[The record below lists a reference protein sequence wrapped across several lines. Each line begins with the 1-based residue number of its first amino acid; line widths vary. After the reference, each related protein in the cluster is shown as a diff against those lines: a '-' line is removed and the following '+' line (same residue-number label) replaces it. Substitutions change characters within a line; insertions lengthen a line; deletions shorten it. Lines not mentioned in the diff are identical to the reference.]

1 MGSSFFR
8 GFCFFA
14 ANSQMDQERQGSPQ
28 QDDAAHQ
35 GQLTKIPHNHG
46 AKNLAAQAGA
56 SALAAAAIL
65 HYNKTDVPRLK
76 AELRAG
82 GLEVR
87 A

>member
-8 GFCFFA
+8 GLCFFA

-46 AKNLAAQAGA
+46 AKNLAAQFEFQRHGHGFAKFQPGMRVMPYLVVNCLDAG
-56 SALAAAAIL
+56 
-65 HYNKTDVPRLK
+65 H
-76 AELRAG
+76 
-82 GLEVR
+82 
-87 A
+87 